1 MIFDAPALEY
11 SALAPMLVIF
21 GAAVIAVIVEA
32 FVSARHRSPIQLA
45 IALGAIVL
53 SFAQVLRLRGTST
66 ATAAVNSVVVDGP
79 VLFMQGTIL
88 VLAFFAFLLLADTD
102 AFAAQASAV
111 PGSNEERTALQT
123 GKIQTEVYPL
133 TLFAVGG
140 MMLFPAANDLIT
152 LFVALE
158 VLSLPLYLMAGLSR
172 RRRLLSQEAA
182 LKYFLL
188 GAYSSAFFLFGA
200 AFLYGFAGD
209 VSLGAIHSAVA
220 GGSSNEAFLLIG
232 LVSLSV
238 GLLFKVGAAPFHSWT
253 PDVYQG
259 APTPITAFMAA
270 ATKVAAFGAMLRI
283 FYVALGGAVWTWKP
297 LITAVAILTM
307 IVGSVIA
314 IAQRD
319 VKRMLAYSSIAHA
332 GFLLTGVLALNQEGL
347 KASLFYLASYG
358 VSTLGAFALVTLV
371 RDSSGEVT
379 DLNRWV
385 GLAKRSPAV
394 ALIFATFL
402 LSFAGIPLTAG
413 FIGKFTIFT
422 AAYDSGNIAV
432 VVAGVLSSAI
442 AAFFYIRV
450 IVMMFFT
457 DAQEDTVTVTI
468 PSLYTNITIWLA
480 AILTIVLGVFPTPIL
495 DAIAS
500 LATFVR

>member
-1 MIFDAPALEY
+1 MSFQAPALEY
-11 SALAPMLVIF
+11 GALAPMLVIF
-21 GAAVIAVIVEA
+21 GAAVVAVIVEA
-32 FVSARHRSPIQLA
+32 FISAKHRSAIQLA
-45 IALGAIVL
+45 ISLGAVIL
-53 SFAQVLRLRGTST
+53 SFAQVLNLRGTAT
-66 ATAAVNSVVVDGP
+66 VTAATNSVVVDGP
-79 VLFMQGTIL
+79 VIFMQGAIL

-102 AFAAQASAV
+102 AFAAQASAI
-111 PGSNEERTALQT
+111 PGSHEERSALQT
-123 GKIQTEVYPL
+123 GKIQTEIYPL

-200 AFLYGFAGD
+200 AFLYGYAGD
-209 VSLGAIHSAVA
+209 VSLNAIGAAVS
-220 GGSSNEAFLLIG
+220 GGGNNEAFLLIG
-232 LVSLSV
+232 MISLSV
-238 GLLFKVGAAPFHSWT
+238 GLLFKVGAAPFHAWT

-259 APTPITAFMAA
+259 APTPVTAFMAA

-307 IVGSVIA
+307 LVGSVIA

-332 GFLLTGVLALNQEGL
+332 GFLLTGVLALSQEGL
-347 KASLFYLASYG
+347 ESALFYLATYG
-358 VSTLGAFALVTLV
+358 FSTLGAFALVTLV

-385 GLAKRSPAV
+385 GLAKRSPGV
-394 ALIFATFL
+394 ALLFATFL
-402 LSFAGIPLTAG
+402 LSFAGIP
-413 FIGKFTIFT
+413 
-422 AAYDSGNIAV
+422 
-432 VVAGVLSSAI
+432 
-442 AAFFYIRV
+442 
-450 IVMMFFT
+450 
-457 DAQEDTVTVTI
+457 
-468 PSLYTNITIWLA
+468 
-480 AILTIVLGVFPTPIL
+480 
-495 DAIAS
+495 
-500 LATFVR
+500 

>member
-1 MIFDAPALEY
+1 MEFNAPSLEY
-11 SALAPMLVIF
+11 GALAPMLVIF
-21 GAAVIAVIVEA
+21 GAAIIAVIVEA
-32 FVSARHRSPIQLA
+32 FVSAKLRAPLQLA
-45 IALGAIVL
+45 ISLGAVVL
-53 SFAQVLRLRGTST
+53 SFAQVLRLRGTQSRS
-66 ATAAVNSVVVDGP
+66 AAVNSVMIDGP

-88 VLAFFAFLLLADTD
+88 LLAFFAFLLIADID
-102 AFAAQASAV
+102 AFAAQASAI
-111 PGSNEERTALQT
+111 PGSTEERAALQT
-123 GKIQTEVYPL
+123 GKVQTEVYPL

-209 VSLGAIHSAVA
+209 VSLNGIRTAVSA
-220 GGSSNEAFLLIG
+220 GGNESFLLIG
-232 LVSLSV
+232 MISLSV
-238 GLLFKVGAAPFHSWT
+238 GLLFKVGAAPFHAWT

-259 APTPITAFMAA
+259 APTPVTAFMAA
-270 ATKVAAFGAMLRI
+270 ATKVAAFGAALRI
-283 FYVALGGAVWTWKP
+283 FYVALGGAVWSWRP
-297 LITAVAILTM
+297 IITGVAILTM
-307 IVGSVIA
+307 LVGSIIA

-332 GFLLTGVLALNQEGL
+332 GFLLAGIVALNQEGL

-358 VSTLGAFALVTLV
+358 FTTLGAFALITLV

-394 ALIFATFL
+394 ALIFTIFL

-422 AAYDSGNIAV
+422 AAYDSGNIAL

-457 DAQEDTVTVTI
+457 EPEEDTVTVTI
-468 PSLYTNITIWLA
+468 PSLNTNLTIWIA
-480 AILTIVLGVFPTPIL
+480 AIVTVALGVFPTPVL